1 MKKQIYLLFVL
12 VTLTCMGTFAQGEG
26 EKPVVVIA
34 PFESF
39 GARVSQ
45 KQADILTS
53 VFMSEYANIG
63 KANVV
68 DRGSFDKIKKEIEFQ
83 SSDWSDMNKV
93 AELGRALNANH
104 VVIGQFSEFDLETL
118 VVNIWIDDVNGAN
131 ILASVVKYVS
141 DPMDILASVRDICT
155 ELTGKLTGSA
165 PAVPK
170 KVMPTKPTQTAKN
183 SASKAYKIGD
193 EGPGGGWIF
202 YYSEEGFEVHDGKN
216 GVKVCH
222 YLEVSKD
229 EIGIIRW
236 CPDRSNGGCRPLT
249 EYGLGYGLLN
259 TYNIVISKHKK
270 PLTEKNCAAYACAQY
285 KTDSTNAGE
294 WFLPSMRELEL
305 LYENFGR
312 QILQSTT
319 NGYSWLWSS
328 SLVSGQEKNNGYPV
342 EQRFSSGYQ
351 SFNGKQGVDDGCYG
365 YNVTCVR
372 AVRAF

>member
-1 MKKQIYLLFVL
+1 MKKQIYLLFAL
-12 VTLTCMGTFAQGEG
+12 VALACTGTFAQGEG
-26 EKPVVVIA
+26 EKQKPVVVIA

-83 SSDWSDMNKV
+83 VSDWSDVNKV

-141 DPMDILASVRDICT
+141 DPMEILASIRDICT
-155 ELTGKLTGSA
+155 ELTGKLAGSA

-170 KVMPTKPTQTAKN
+170 KVMSTKPTQTTKN
-183 SASKAYKIGD
+183 SANKMYKIGD
-193 EGPGGGWIF
+193 EGPGGGWVF

-229 EIGIIRW
+229 ELGIVRW
-236 CPDRSNGGCRPLT
+236 CPDSGNGGCRPLT

-270 PLTEKNCAAYACAQY
+270 PLTEKNCSAYVCTQY
-285 KTDSTNAGE
+285 KTDTTNAGE
-294 WFLPSMRELEL
+294 WFLPSKDELNL
-305 LYENFGR
+305 LYKNFGR
-312 QILQSTT
+312 QILQGTST
-319 NGYSWLWSS
+319 GYSYLWSS
-328 SLVSGQEKNNGYPV
+328 SLRSGEKESNGYPFC
-342 EQRFSSGYQ
+342 QRFSDGDQDYYYKGY
-351 SFNGKQGVDDGCYG
+351 SY
-365 YNVTCVR
+365 CVR

>member
-12 VTLTCMGTFAQGEG
+12 VTLTCTGTFAQGEG

-155 ELTGKLTGSA
+155 ELTGKLAGSA

-170 KVMPTKPTQTAKN
+170 KVLPTKPTQTAKN
-183 SASKAYKIGD
+183 SANKTYKIGD
-193 EGPGGGWIF
+193 EGPGGGWVF

-222 YLEVSKD
+222 YLEVSK
-229 EIGIIRW
+229 EELGRIRW
-236 CPDRSNGGCRPLT
+236 CPDYGDVGCRPLT
-249 EYGLGYGLLN
+249 EYGLGYGMLN
-259 TYNIVISKHKK
+259 TFNIVISKHRKT
-270 PLTEKNCAAYACAQY
+270 LTESNCAAYACAQY
-285 KTDSTNAGE
+285 KTDTTNTGE
-294 WFLPSMRELEL
+294 WFLPSREEL
-305 LYENFGR
+305 LMLYVNFGR
-312 QILQSTT
+312 QILQGTST
-319 NGYSWLWSS
+319 GYSWLLSS
-328 SLVSGQEKNNGYPV
+328 SLISGEEDLNGRV
-342 EQRFSSGYQ
+342 VAQRFD
-351 SFNGKQGVDDGCYG
+351 NGIQGWSWKNTMC
-365 YNVTCVR
+365 CVR

>member
-1 MKKQIYLLFVL
+1 MKKQICLLFVL
-12 VTLTCMGTFAQGEG
+12 VALTCTGSFAQGEG

-83 SSDWSDMNKV
+83 GSDWSDVNKV

-104 VVIGQFSEFDLETL
+104 VVIGQFSDFDSETL

-141 DPMDILASVRDICT
+141 DPMEILASVRDICT
-155 ELTGKLTGSA
+155 ELTGKLAGSTS
-165 PAVPK
+165 AVSK
-170 KVMPTKPTQTAKN
+170 KVMPVKPAQTTKRGTN
-183 SASKAYKIGD
+183 KAYKIGD
-193 EGPGGGWIF
+193 EGPGGGWVF

-222 YLEVSKD
+222 YLEVSKN
-229 EIGIIRW
+229 ELGIIRW
-236 CPDRSNGGCRPLT
+236 CPDKSNVGCRPMT
-249 EYGLGYGLLN
+249 EYGVGYGMMN
-259 TYNIVISKHKK
+259 TFNIVISKHKK
-270 PLTEKNCAAYACAQY
+270 TLTASDCAAYACVQY
-285 KTDSTNAGE
+285 NTNTTNAGE
-294 WFLPSMRELEL
+294 WFLPSRDELDL
-305 LYENFGR
+305 LYKNFGR
-312 QILQSTT
+312 QILQGTST
-319 NGYSWLWSS
+319 GYTYLWSS
-328 SLVSGQEKNNGYPV
+328 SLRSGEKENNGYPLC
-342 EQRFSSGYQ
+342 QRFSGGLQYYSNKLY
-351 SFNGKQGVDDGCYG
+351 SYV
-365 YNVTCVR
+365 VR